1 MTVAQDQG
9 VLIGG
14 RWTPT
19 LDGRTI
25 PVVSP
30 ATEEPIA
37 HVSLGGVQDIDRA
50 VRAARDAF
58 DHGPWPRMS
67 PLERAAVLAR
77 ASELVMARH
86 DELAEMIAR
95 EVGTPIRQAMR
106 SRVTN
111 VRDMFDVHVA
121 MAETYPWVEL
131 REGLR
136 SLVEI
141 RQEPVGVVGAIV
153 PWNVPF
159 SLTAAKLAPAL
170 LAGCTVVLK
179 PAEETPLNAF
189 ALGEIL
195 ADAGL
200 PEGVLSVVPA
210 DRTVSESLVRHP
222 GVDKISFTGS
232 TVAGK
237 AIASACGEQLKRY
250 SLELGGKSAA
260 IILDDAD
267 LEATLSLLLPATIN
281 NNGQVCVNQTRILA
295 PRDRYDEVVEA
306 FTEGYRALTIGDPM
320 DMATEVGP
328 LIHAGHRDRVEGYI
342 RAGRDEGARLTVGG
356 SRPGGLDRGFYVEPT
371 VFADVDNGMRIAQ
384 EEIFGPVLAIIPYG
398 DEDDAVAIA
407 NDSIFGLSGTVW
419 GSDPERAAGV
429 ARQVR
434 TGNIGVNLFTLD
446 FAAPFGGFKQSG
458 IGREYG
464 PEGISAF
471 TEIQALHRTLPAP
484 PVAPAED
491 AA

>member
-1 MTVAQDQG
+1 MTVAEDQG

-25 PVVSP
+25 AVVSP

-58 DHGPWPRMS
+58 DNGPWPRMS
-67 PLERAAVLAR
+67 PIERAAVLAR

-86 DELAEMIAR
+86 DELAEMIAQ

-179 PAEETPLNAF
+179 PAEATPLNAC

-195 ADAGL
+195 TDAGL

-210 DRTVSESLVRHP
+210 DRTVSEALVRHP

-237 AIASACGEQLKRY
+237 AIAAACGEQLKRY

-267 LEATLSLLLPATIN
+267 LDATLSLLLPATIN

-328 LIHAGHRDRVEGYI
+328 LIHADHRDRVEGYI

-356 SRPGGLDRGFYVEPT
+356 SRPSGFDRGFYVEPT

-484 PVAPAED
+484 PSAPAED

>member
-86 DELAEMIAR
+86 DELAEMIAQ

-210 DRTVSESLVRHP
+210 DRTVSEALVRHP

-398 DEDDAVAIA
+398 DEDDAIAIA

>member
-210 DRTVSESLVRHP
+210 DRTVSEALVRHP

>member
-1 MTVAQDQG
+1 MTVAQEQG

-67 PLERAAVLAR
+67 PTERAAILAR

-86 DELAEMIAR
+86 DELAEMIAQ

-195 ADAGL
+195 TDAGL

-210 DRTVSESLVRHP
+210 DRTVSEALVRHP

-237 AIASACGEQLKRY
+237 AIAAACGEQLKRY

-267 LEATLSLLLPATIN
+267 LDATLSLLLPATIN

-356 SRPGGLDRGFYVEPT
+356 SRPSGFDRGFYVEPT

-484 PVAPAED
+484 PSAPAED

>member
-1 MTVAQDQG
+1 MTVAEDQG

-30 ATEEPIA
+30 ATEAPIA
-37 HVSLGGVQDIDRA
+37 HVSLGGAQDIDRA
-50 VRAARDAF
+50 VRAAREAF

-210 DRTVSESLVRHP
+210 DRTVSETLVRHP

-267 LEATLSLLLPATIN
+267 LDATLSLLLPATIN

-295 PRDRYDEVVEA
+295 PRARYDEIVEA

-320 DMATEVGP
+320 DMATDVGP

-342 RAGRDEGARLTVGG
+342 RAGHDEGARLTVGG
-356 SRPGGLDRGFYVEPT
+356 SRPGGFDRGFYVEPT

-484 PVAPAED
+484 PAAPAED

>member
-1 MTVAQDQG
+1 MTVAQEQG

-67 PLERAAVLAR
+67 PIERAAVLAR

-86 DELAEMIAR
+86 DELAEMIAQ

-210 DRTVSESLVRHP
+210 DRTVSEALVRHP

-237 AIASACGEQLKRY
+237 AIAAACGEQLKRY

-267 LEATLSLLLPATIN
+267 LDATLSLLLPATIN

-295 PRDRYDEVVEA
+295 PRGRYDEVVEA

-328 LIHAGHRDRVEGYI
+328 LIHSGHRDRVEGYI
-342 RAGRDEGARLTVGG
+342 RAGHDEGARLTVGG
-356 SRPGGLDRGFYVEPT
+356 SRPDGFDRGFYVEPT

-484 PVAPAED
+484 PAAPAED

>member
-1 MTVAQDQG
+1 MTLTHDNA

-14 RWTPT
+14 QWVAA

-25 PVVSP
+25 PVISP

-37 HVSLGGVQDIDRA
+37 DVTLGGVRDIDRA
-50 VRAARDAF
+50 VRTARSALDS
-58 DHGPWPRMS
+58 GPWPRT
-67 PLERAAVLAR
+67 PPHERAAVLAR
-77 ASELVMARH
+77 ASEILMSRH
-86 DELAEMIAR
+86 DELAELLTQ
-95 EVGTPIRQAMR
+95 EVGTPIAQTLR
-106 SRVTN
+106 SRVKN
-111 VRDMFDVHVA
+111 VRDMFDVHVR
-121 MAETYPWVEL
+121 MAATYPWVEL
-131 REGLR
+131 RRGLR

-170 LAGCTVVLK
+170 LTGCTVVLK

-189 ALGEIL
+189 ALAEIL
-195 ADAGL
+195 SEAGL

-210 DRTVSESLVRHP
+210 DRVTSESLVRHP

-237 AIASACGEQLKRY
+237 RIAAACGEQLKRY

-267 LEATLSLLLPATIN
+267 LDATMARLLPATIN

-295 PRDRYDEVVEA
+295 PRSRYGEVVEA
-306 FTEGYRALTIGDPM
+306 FTEGYRALAVGDPM
-320 DMATEVGP
+320 DVGTEVGP
-328 LIHAGHRDRVEGYI
+328 LIHGDHRDRVEGYI
-342 RAGRDEGARLTVGG
+342 RVGREEGARVTVGG
-356 SRPGGLDRGFYVEPT
+356 GRPSGLECGFYVEPT
-371 VFADVDNGMRIAQ
+371 VFADVDNSMRIAQ
-384 EEIFGPVLAIIPYG
+384 EEIFGPVLAIIPYS
-398 DEDDAVAIA
+398 DDAEAVAIA
-407 NDSIFGLSGTVW
+407 NDSHFGLSGTVW
-419 GSDPERAAGV
+419 ATDAERAAGI

-434 TGNIGVNLFTLD
+434 TGSIGVNLFTLD
-446 FAAPFGGFKQSG
+446 FAAPFGGFKESG

-464 PEGISAF
+464 PEGIGAF
-471 TEIQALHRTLPAP
+471 TEIQALHRDLPEP
-484 PVAPAED
+484 PGASAED

>member
-1 MTVAQDQG
+1 MTIAQDQG

-67 PLERAAVLAR
+67 PIERAAVLAR

-86 DELAEMIAR
+86 DELAEMIAQ

-210 DRTVSESLVRHP
+210 DRTVREALVRHP

-237 AIASACGEQLKRY
+237 AIAAACGEQLKRY

-267 LEATLSLLLPATIN
+267 LDATLSLLLPATIN

-295 PRDRYDEVVEA
+295 PRGRYDEVVEA

-328 LIHAGHRDRVEGYI
+328 LIHSGHRDRVEGYI
-342 RAGRDEGARLTVGG
+342 RAGHDEGARLTVGG
-356 SRPGGLDRGFYVEPT
+356 SRPDGFDRGFYVEPT

-484 PVAPAED
+484 PAAPAED